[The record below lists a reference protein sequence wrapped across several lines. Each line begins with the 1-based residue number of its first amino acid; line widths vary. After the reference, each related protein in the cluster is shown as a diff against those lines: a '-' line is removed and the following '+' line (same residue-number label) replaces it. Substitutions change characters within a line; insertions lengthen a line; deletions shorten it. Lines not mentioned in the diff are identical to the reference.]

1 MRRFDPGYLAMKDAL
16 AQDRLGAPLFFHC
29 VHRNAVGPEYLTSEL
44 VIANSAVHEIDIAR
58 FLLEEEF
65 AWVTVTSPRAS
76 MRAPS
81 RRPQFI
87 VLETRGGVV
96 VDVEVFVDA
105 TYGYEV
111 KGEMVCE
118 AGAVMLAPN
127 PRLSGSIFL
136 GKAHGIDSNHFQSLA
151 TRLDMKR
158 ISAVP
163 HTNTVFRDVLKLLPW
178 SAFERL
184 VEKHGTDE
192 LVRSFTTKRQ
202 LLALLFGQLSG
213 AYSLRDIEAS
223 MSSHQARLYHA
234 GGAAPARSTF
244 ADANRDR
251 DSRVFSDLFTHM
263 LGMATRGLRRKMG
276 DAVRLIDS
284 TGLRLAG
291 AGANWAR
298 FSAEVCGAKAHVI
311 YDPDLGCPI
320 YHMIT
325 EATVNDIVAAK
336 TMPIET
342 GATYV
347 FDLGYYDYG
356 WWAAL
361 DEADCRIVT
370 RFKKNTPL
378 LSARSMPI
386 EPGTGVVSDRI
397 GFLPGRQ
404 AKSRKNPMQGAVR
417 EVVVTLET
425 GETLRIF
432 SNDLDASAKEIADL
446 YKRRWQIELF
456 FRVMKQT
463 LKITHFIGR
472 SENAVRIQIAVAL
485 IAFLLLSLLR
495 KMAKDQQTLLE
506 TTRLVRANL
515 MHRKDF
521 TRLKQ
526 PQKPPPL
533 DSTQL
538 SLNWSS
544 T

>member
-1 MRRFDPGYLAMKDAL
+1 MK
-16 AQDRLGAPLFFHC
+16 G
-29 VHRNAVGPEYLTSEL
+29 
-44 VIANSAVHEIDIAR
+44 
-58 FLLEEEF
+58 
-65 AWVTVTSPRAS
+65 
-76 MRAPS
+76 
-81 RRPQFI
+81 
-87 VLETRGGVV
+87 
-96 VDVEVFVDA
+96 
-105 TYGYEV
+105 
-111 KGEMVCE
+111 
-118 AGAVMLAPN
+118 
-127 PRLSGSIFL
+127 
-136 GKAHGIDSNHFQSLA
+136 
-151 TRLDMKR
+151 

-178 SAFERL
+178 SAFDRL
-184 VEKHGTDE
+184 VEQHGTDE

-202 LLALLFGQLSG
+202 LTALLFGQLSG
-213 AYSLRDIEAS
+213 AHSLREIEAS

-234 GGAAPARSTF
+234 GAAAPARSTF

-251 DSRVFSDLFTHM
+251 DSRVFSDLFIAM

-284 TGLRLAG
+284 TSLHLAG
-291 AGANWAR
+291 AGAQWAR
-298 FSAEVCGAKAHVI
+298 FSAEVCGAKAHVV
-311 YDPDLGCPI
+311 YDPDLGRPI

-336 TMPIET
+336 TMPIDA

-378 LSARSMPI
+378 NSAQSMPV

-404 AKSRKNPMQGAVR
+404 AKSRKNPMQDAVR
-417 EVVVTLET
+417 EVVVTMAT
-425 GETLRIF
+425 GGILRIF
-432 SNDLDASAKEIADL
+432 SNDLDAPAKEIADL

-485 IAFLLLSLLR
+485 IAFLLLSRLR
-495 KMAKDQQTLLE
+495 KMAQDQQSLLE

-533 DSTQL
+533 DSRQL
-538 SLNWSS
+538 SLNWSCS
-544 T
+544 